1 MTERLT
7 PGGAAKFRGFAS
19 PTSNTLYCPNQFFDV
34 CLPHRSR
41 GCVRIVAYMLRKT
54 LGWSDAQGNPIHEH
68 VAFTY
73 DELIR
78 KAGVSRDAIKAALT
92 EAQQFGFIRCLL
104 QPSPNQA
111 GKPAVTG
118 LYELRWDESTEYIK
132 DPALFSGFFAGE
144 GNRTYVPNQ
153 YFDVVVRQE
162 TLAVAKVVG
171 SIARFSI
178 GWANKFGHRRT
189 QASMSFLDLRRYAK
203 ITDATTL
210 TGALRHAL
218 SKHYLRL
225 VSPGVFDKS
234 GGRHSTAAVYALQWL
249 NDNAD
254 AADGQ
259 KTRAEMAAL
268 SPRSENQTE
277 NGQKTRAG
285 ERSENQSGLLITTTN
300 KTLKQRSASSTGN
313 TAGAAE
319 SVAACFE
326 TLKREGFDEPTA
338 RRFAKAYPIQQVLN
352 QIDWLPQRGPTRNR
366 LGLLRRAIEQN
377 YPKPGVQKSGR
388 PDFQSP
394 DADLRQRLAYKL
406 TLRSR

>member
-7 PGGAAKFRGFAS
+7 HEGAAAFGGFAS

-54 LGWSDAQGNPIHEH
+54 LGWSDAHGNPIHEQ

-73 DELIR
+73 DDLIR

-92 EAQQFGFIRCLL
+92 ETQQFGFIRCLR
-104 QPSPNQA
+104 QPSPNRA

-118 LYELRWDESTEYIK
+118 LYELRWDEGPEYIK

-153 YFDVVVRQE
+153 YFDVVVRKE

-171 SIARFSI
+171 AIARFSI

-189 QASMSFLDLRRYAK
+189 QAAMSFLDLRRYAK

-210 TGALRHAL
+210 TAALRHAL

-234 GGRHSTAAVYALQWL
+234 GGRQSTAAVYALQWL
-249 NDNAD
+249 NDNAQ
-254 AADGQ
+254 ASDGR
-259 KTRAEMAAL
+259 KTRAEIAVIL
-268 SPRSENQTE
+268 PRSENQTE

-285 ERSENQSGLLITTTN
+285 TRSENQSGLLITTTN
-300 KTLKQRSASSTGN
+300 KTLKQRSTPSTLN
-313 TAGAAE
+313 AAGDAE
-319 SVAACFE
+319 SVAACFS

-352 QIDWLPQRGPTRNR
+352 QIDWLQRRGPTRNR

-377 YPKPGVQKSGR
+377 YPKPGGQKSGR

-394 DADLRQRLAYKL
+394 EADLRQRLAYKL
-406 TLRSR
+406 TLKSR